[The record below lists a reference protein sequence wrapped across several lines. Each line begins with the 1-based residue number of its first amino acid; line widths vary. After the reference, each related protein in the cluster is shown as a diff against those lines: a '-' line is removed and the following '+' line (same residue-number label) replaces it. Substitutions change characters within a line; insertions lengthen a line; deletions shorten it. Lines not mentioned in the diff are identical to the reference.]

1 MRVLVFDTE
10 TTGLPENQ
18 YAPITKSSNWPY
30 IIQLSYVLYDSNSKT
45 LEIEGD
51 HIIKIAEDVDLPE
64 SSIKIHGITREKSR
78 TEGISITRAMGYFI
92 AAYSTADVIVAHN
105 IKFDK
110 NMVSVECYRNKINF
124 HPAALRHRPFHDTM
138 YMGKQLCNIR
148 MQNRHTGEIFVKPPK
163 LTELYMKLFD
173 VDAKNLHDSF
183 IDVIVCLRCY
193 AVLCEDIRNDI
204 YDDCPR
210 LKELLDEHVN

>member
-92 AAYSTADVIVAHN
+92 AAYSTAHVIVAHN

-124 HPAALRHRPFHDTM
+124 HPSALRHRPFHDTM

-148 MQNRHTGEIFVKPPK
+148 MQNKHTGEIFVKPPK
-163 LTELYMKLFD
+163 LTELYISKALRNKGILLNLRLLRRICLFII
-173 VDAKNLHDSF
+173 S
-183 IDVIVCLRCY
+183 IVET
-193 AVLCEDIRNDI
+193 V
-204 YDDCPR
+204 PS
-210 LKELLDEHVN
+210 